1 MRAQRTYPAAILA
14 SVLLLTACQAPQEPQ
29 VDTRALPAT
38 AAPPFVCDYIPLEAV
53 RLMTGIQDPLVKGDF
68 DLTAGQEVDGKT
80 YATGGCYVYRPTGDK
95 TKVLQISLAPADST
109 DEVQQEIDQ
118 GATPL
123 PDIVPGATGYYG
135 TVGDGNSGKAI
146 AVLVTQRDELLVDL
160 IHGVKGR
167 DNAADT
173 AALMKLIAPKLLPAA
188 TASAGESKD

>member
-1 MRAQRTYPAAILA
+1 MHDFERDLGQAETTLRRSEPHIRH
-14 SVLLLTACQAPQEPQ
+14 LLLSLNLDISRLSAIRELGNWIAAKRPELRRRNDTIQAVTTQWGT
-29 VDTRALPAT
+29 DT
-38 AAPPFVCDYIPLEAV
+38 
-53 RLMTGIQDPLVKGDF
+53 
-68 DLTAGQEVDGKT
+68 
-80 YATGGCYVYRPTGDK
+80 TGGCYVYRPTGDK